1 MDTKALKITYPDDL
15 PEALGE
21 TPEELEQELR
31 FLVAAKLYEMGRIS
45 SGRAAELAG
54 IDRVG
59 FLNNLGRYRIPVFNY
74 SLEELESEIREA
86 RTRAGKTS

>member
-59 FLNNLGRYRIPVFNY
+59 FLNNLGRYRISVFNY